1 MLNYDQI
8 VFPVFTVHTDNVEIS
23 DGILWVEDQV
33 LDDRNM
39 KGKTLGI
46 RRLQSPMKSIY
57 PLKYMI
63 EDIPSLLIHRGKQ
76 YIDSAGHYF
85 VKEKTTKLKRFLQSA
100 MQKIKDKLKKV
111 LSKIASLGKMMMN
124 KLLNFLGLAVDSVQG
139 VPKSME
145 I

>member
-1 MLNYDQI
+1 MIYDRLK
-8 VFPVFTVHTDNVEIS
+8 FPIFTIHTDDVVS
-23 DGILWVEDQV
+23 ADGLLWIENKV
-33 LDDRNM
+33 LDDTNM

-85 VKEKTTKLKRFLQSA
+85 VKEKT
-100 MQKIKDKLKKV
+100 
-111 LSKIASLGKMMMN
+111 SL
-124 KLLNFLGLAVDSVQG
+124 FY
-139 VPKSME
+139 
-145 I
+145 